1 MSIHLSE
8 HSKQIFAKY
17 ESEQPMKYV
26 LSVSIIAIIAFSISI
41 SSFFTLSED
50 EYAVLTQFGKPSRT
64 IMQAGL
70 YIKRPFFW
78 ETVHRIDRRNH
89 IFSAQPIQLL
99 MGDKNPLIVT
109 CYICWRVSDPQL
121 YFQSIVDQTIAR
133 QKLGDMISSQLGSVL
148 GGYNLTDIINP
159 NNEQV
164 KLSQIESEIMQAANN
179 KTEKLYGITVVQ
191 LGVRKIEYPSIVA
204 KAVFN
209 RMRSEREKEA
219 MKYRAEGMEKAAV
232 IKAKADRQAKEI
244 VAEAKMKAA
253 EIKAEGDQKA
263 LQIFADTYAKDP
275 DLYEYIK
282 SLELYKEILQDNTT
296 IILSTDSKLFKH
308 LGATSDGQN
317 NP

>member
-1 MSIHLSE
+1 
-8 HSKQIFAKY
+8 
-17 ESEQPMKYV
+17 MKYV
-26 LSVSIIAIIAFSISI
+26 LSVIIIALLAFSISI

-50 EYAVLTQFGKPSRT
+50 EFAVLTQFGKPSRT
-64 IMQAGL
+64 ITQAGL

-99 MGDKNPLIVT
+99 MGDKNPLIIT
-109 CYICWRVSDPQL
+109 CYICWRVSNPQL

-179 KTEKLYGITVVQ
+179 KTEELYGITVVQ

-308 LGATSDGQN
+308 LGATTDGQN

>member
-1 MSIHLSE
+1 MSIQLSE

>member
-1 MSIHLSE
+1 
-8 HSKQIFAKY
+8 
-17 ESEQPMKYV
+17 MKYV
-26 LSVSIIAIIAFSISI
+26 LSVIIVAFIAISISI

-50 EYAVLTQFGKPSRT
+50 EFAVLTQFGKPSRT
-64 IMQAGL
+64 ITQAGL
-70 YIKRPFFW
+70 YLKRPFFW

-99 MGDKNPLIVT
+99 LGDKNPLIVT

-121 YFQSIVDQTIAR
+121 YFQSIVDQTVAR

-148 GGYNLTDIINP
+148 GGYNLSDIINP

-164 KLSQIESEIMQAANN
+164 KLPQIESEIMQAANN
-179 KTEKLYGITVVQ
+179 KTTQLYGITVVQ
-191 LGVRKIEYPSIVA
+191 LGVRKIEYPAIVA

-244 VAEAKMKAA
+244 VAEASMKAA
-253 EIKAEGDQKA
+253 QIKAEGDQKA
-263 LQIFADTYAKDP
+263 LQIYADTYAKDP

-282 SLELYKEILQDNTT
+282 SLELYKQVLQDNST

-308 LGATSDGQN
+308 LGASSNGQN

>member
-1 MSIHLSE
+1 
-8 HSKQIFAKY
+8 
-17 ESEQPMKYV
+17 MKYV
-26 LSVSIIAIIAFSISI
+26 LSVLIISIIAISISI

-50 EYAVLTQFGKPSRT
+50 EFAVLTQFGKPSRT
-64 IMQAGL
+64 ITQAGL
-70 YIKRPFFW
+70 YFKRPFFW

-89 IFSAQPIQLL
+89 IFSTQPIQLL

-109 CYICWRVSDPQL
+109 CYICWQVSDPQI
-121 YFQSIVDQTIAR
+121 YFQSILDQTVAR

-159 NNEQV
+159 DNKQV
-164 KLSQIESEIMQAANN
+164 KLPQIESAIMKAANN
-179 KTEKLYGITVVQ
+179 KTSQLYGITVVL
-191 LGVRKIEYPSIVA
+191 LGIRKIEYPAIVA

-244 VAEAKMKAA
+244 IAEATMKAA
-253 EIKAEGDQKA
+253 QIKAEGDQKA
-263 LQIFADTYAKDP
+263 LQIYAQTYAKDP

-282 SLELYKEILQDNTT
+282 SLELYQQVLQDNATL
-296 IILSTDSKLFKH
+296 ILSTDSKLFKH
-308 LGATSDGQN
+308 LGATHNGKN

>member
-1 MSIHLSE
+1 
-8 HSKQIFAKY
+8 
-17 ESEQPMKYV
+17 MKYV

-275 DLYEYIK
+275 YLYEYIK

>member
-1 MSIHLSE
+1 
-8 HSKQIFAKY
+8 
-17 ESEQPMKYV
+17 MKYV
-26 LSVSIIAIIAFSISI
+26 LSVIIIALLAFSISI

-50 EYAVLTQFGKPSRT
+50 EFAVLTQFGKPSRT
-64 IMQAGL
+64 ITQAGL

-99 MGDKNPLIVT
+99 MGDKNPLIIT
-109 CYICWRVSDPQL
+109 CYICWRVSNPQL

>member
-1 MSIHLSE
+1 
-8 HSKQIFAKY
+8 
-17 ESEQPMKYV
+17 MKYV